1 MVSSAVGQEAPKLWR
16 APRAP
21 SSPWMPFS
29 MLFAAISTKVPRSD
43 MDLVIRYYEEFKV
56 VNVLFLPICGFRLDS
71 YAYSGMLTIACL
83 VISKQSK
90 KISRSDLVIRM
101 RQIIGDKILV
111 STVMRLQQK
120 VFFFP

>member
-1 MVSSAVGQEAPKLWR
+1 MPYAVEQEAPKLR
-16 APRAP
+16 HAPRAP

-71 YAYSGMLTIACL
+71 YAYSGMLTIVCL
-83 VISKQSK
+83 IISKQSK

>member
-1 MVSSAVGQEAPKLWR
+1 MPYAVEQEAPKLR
-16 APRAP
+16 HAPRAP

-83 VISKQSK
+83 IISKQSK

>member
-1 MVSSAVGQEAPKLWR
+1 MSSAVGQEAPKLWR

-56 VNVLFLPICGFRLDS
+56 VNVLFLPFEVSGWIHML
-71 YAYSGMLTIACL
+71 SGMLTIVCL

>member
-1 MVSSAVGQEAPKLWR
+1 MPYAVEQEAPKLR
-16 APRAP
+16 HAPRAP

-71 YAYSGMLTIACL
+71 YAYSGMLTIAYL
-83 VISKQSK
+83 IIAKQSK
-90 KISRSDLVIRM
+90 KISRSELVIRM

>member
-1 MVSSAVGQEAPKLWR
+1 MPYAVEQEAPKLWHT
-16 APRAP
+16 PRAP

-90 KISRSDLVIRM
+90 KISRSELVIRM

>member
-1 MVSSAVGQEAPKLWR
+1 MVPYAVEQEAPKLR
-16 APRAP
+16 HAPRAP

-90 KISRSDLVIRM
+90 KISRSELVIRM

>member
-1 MVSSAVGQEAPKLWR
+1 MVPYAVEQEAPKLR
-16 APRAP
+16 HAPRAP

-56 VNVLFLPICGFRLDS
+56 VNVLFLPFEVSGWIHML
-71 YAYSGMLTIACL
+71 SGMLTIVCL

-90 KISRSDLVIRM
+90 KISRSELVIRM

>member
-1 MVSSAVGQEAPKLWR
+1 MPYAVEQEAPKLR
-16 APRAP
+16 HAPRAP

-56 VNVLFLPICGFRLDS
+56 VNVLFLPFEVSGWIHML
-71 YAYSGMLTIACL
+71 SGMLTIVCL

>member
-1 MVSSAVGQEAPKLWR
+1 MVPYAVEQEAPKLR
-16 APRAP
+16 HAPRAP

>member
-1 MVSSAVGQEAPKLWR
+1 MPYAVEQEAPKLR
-16 APRAP
+16 HAPRAP

-71 YAYSGMLTIACL
+71 YAYSGMLTIAYL
-83 VISKQSK
+83 IIAKQSK

>member
-1 MVSSAVGQEAPKLWR
+1 MVPYAVEQKAPKLR
-16 APRAP
+16 HAPRAP

-71 YAYSGMLTIACL
+71 YAYSGMLTIAYL
-83 VISKQSK
+83 IIAKQSK

>member
-1 MVSSAVGQEAPKLWR
+1 MVPYAVEQEAPKLR
-16 APRAP
+16 HAPRAP

-43 MDLVIRYYEEFKV
+43 MELVIRYYEEFKV

-71 YAYSGMLTIACL
+71 YAYSGMLTIAYL
-83 VISKQSK
+83 IIAKQSK

>member
-1 MVSSAVGQEAPKLWR
+1 MSSAVGQEAPKSWR

-56 VNVLFLPICGFRLDS
+56 VNVLFLPFEVSGWIHML
-71 YAYSGMLTIACL
+71 SGMLTIVCL

>member
-1 MVSSAVGQEAPKLWR
+1 LVPYAVEQEAPKLR
-16 APRAP
+16 HAPRAP

-71 YAYSGMLTIACL
+71 YAYSGMLTIAYL
-83 VISKQSK
+83 IIAKQSK

>member
-1 MVSSAVGQEAPKLWR
+1 MPYAVEQEAPKLR
-16 APRAP
+16 HAPRAP

>member
-1 MVSSAVGQEAPKLWR
+1 MFFFSHLRLVSGCIH
-16 APRAP
+16 
-21 SSPWMPFS
+21 
-29 MLFAAISTKVPRSD
+29 ML
-43 MDLVIRYYEEFKV
+43 
-56 VNVLFLPICGFRLDS
+56 
-71 YAYSGMLTIACL
+71 SGMLTIVCL

-120 VFFFP
+120 VFFFS